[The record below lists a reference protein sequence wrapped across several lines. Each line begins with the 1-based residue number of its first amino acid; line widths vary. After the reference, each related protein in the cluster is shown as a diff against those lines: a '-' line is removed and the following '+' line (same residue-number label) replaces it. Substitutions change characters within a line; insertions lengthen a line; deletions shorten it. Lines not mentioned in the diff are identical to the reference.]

1 MSTGARYIIRNG
13 PPTRHNYEVNDIE
26 PEELR
31 VSSLRARPYD
41 EDYPRYEPRYSQKQL
56 TPPAKS
62 RTCCSKPCVLGL
74 LLGLAIGLAVA
85 AAVAIPL
92 GLVKRPTPPFGK
104 YQINIIKTFY
114 HFANCVLVRGD
125 ISSTPTWVGTYQVD
139 SSCDSSTCCCFTNYI
154 YLTTTSASLLQLN
167 GTLSGRCVGSS
178 NVVSYAMTMPTNFAL
193 GFTWYGQTLRVI
205 LSQDSSYLAM
215 VDNTVGYCSGSAL
228 RTSYNA
234 SRINHVNSGLMMLI
248 LFILIG
254 IVI

>member
-92 GLVKRPTPPFGK
+92 GLVKRPTPPF
-104 YQINIIKTFY
+104 
-114 HFANCVLVRGD
+114 VRGD